1 MEQKKPRLLVLLS
14 RVPYPLD
21 KGDKLRAYQ
30 QILGLSKNFRIIL
43 VCLNIGQVSPKAF
56 NHLNP
61 ICENVHVI
69 RLNRFSI
76 YWRLILNIF
85 KDKPYQIAYFY
96 SKEAHKELDII
107 IEKYLPQ
114 RFYCQLIRVAE
125 YAKKY
130 SIFEKNLDYM
140 DALSAGMQRRIETAP
155 FYLKPIL
162 KSEANRLL
170 KYEEEIFS
178 HFEKKTIISKF
189 DREHINHPNS
199 SEIKV
204 IPNGISPDYFENLNQ
219 VKTNDICF
227 TGNMSY
233 PPNVEGA
240 SYLVKNI
247 LPLLSNSQDVKVLI
261 SGKSPSV
268 IVKRLAHDNIE
279 VTGWVDDMRMSYAE
293 SKIFVAPM
301 IIGSGLQNKLL
312 EAMAQGIPCIT
323 SSLANEALGAQDK
336 EEILIANTPE
346 EFATYIED
354 LLKSEEKRNY
364 IGKRGQLYV
373 KNNFSWK
380 YWNAELI
387 QFLTNK

>member
-1 MEQKKPRLLVLLS
+1 
-14 RVPYPLD
+14 
-21 KGDKLRAYQ
+21 
-30 QILGLSKNFRIIL
+30 
-43 VCLNIGQVSPKAF
+43 
-56 NHLNP
+56 
-61 ICENVHVI
+61 
-69 RLNRFSI
+69 
-76 YWRLILNIF
+76 
-85 KDKPYQIAYFY
+85 
-96 SKEAHKELDII
+96 
-107 IEKYLPQ
+107 
-114 RFYCQLIRVAE
+114 
-125 YAKKY
+125 
-130 SIFEKNLDYM
+130 
-140 DALSAGMQRRIETAP
+140 
-155 FYLKPIL
+155 
-162 KSEANRLL
+162 
-170 KYEEEIFS
+170 
-178 HFEKKTIISKF
+178 
-189 DREHINHPNS
+189 
-199 SEIKV
+199 
-204 IPNGISPDYFENLNQ
+204 
-219 VKTNDICF
+219 
-227 TGNMSY
+227 MSY